1 MKRFLTAALVLA
13 CALLLC
19 ACGCKH
25 ETWLEAD
32 CVTPKTCESCG
43 ETEGAPLGH
52 SWAAATCET
61 PKTCENCGET
71 EGEAL
76 GHSWTDADCENPKTC
91 ANCGLTEGEAL
102 GHVWEEATTEL
113 PKTCAT
119 CAATEGERIIT
130 DPRFTTAACAPLF
143 GKWVGSVQMSGA
155 DLDEALAP
163 YADVID
169 VNFFFDFH
177 NDGTLSMSLAPADRE
192 QMAAMMQEYTVDLM
206 YQEFAAMGMNETDA
220 NAAMEQAYGMTVE
233 EYVAAEVEKMNFD
246 DLFSAF
252 AVEYVYYVEDNLLYL
267 GFGWEGT
274 LESDTFTL
282 EDGILTLPVT
292 DGEPVAFTRVTE

>member
-1 MKRFLTAALVLA
+1 MKRFLTAALALA

-25 ETWLEAD
+25 ETWQEAD
-32 CVTPKTCESCG
+32 CVNPKTCENCG

-52 SWAAATCET
+52 SWAAATCVN

-76 GHSWTDADCENPKTC
+76 GHSWVDATCEAPRTC
-91 ANCGLTEGEAL
+91 SACGLTEGEAL
-102 GHVWEEATTEL
+102 GHQWQDATTEA

-130 DPRFTTAACAPLF
+130 DSRFTTAACAPLF
-143 GKWVGSVQMSGA
+143 GKWIGQLQMTGA

-169 VNFFFDFH
+169 VNFCFDFH
-177 NDGTLSMSLAPADRE
+177 NDGTMLMTVTPADIP
-192 QMAAMMQEYTVDLM
+192 QIAAMMQAYTVDLM
-206 YQEFAAMGMNETDA
+206 YQEFAAMGLSEAESDE
-220 NAAMEQAYGMTVE
+220 AMKQAYGMGVE
-233 EYVAAEVEKMNFD
+233 EYVAAEVEKMDFNE
-246 DLFSAF
+246 LFSAF
-252 AVEYVYYVEDNLLYL
+252 NVEYVYYVEGDLLYL
-267 GFGWEGT
+267 GFSWST
-274 LESDTFTL
+274 ALESDTFTL
-282 EDGILTLPVT
+282 EGDTLTLPVT
-292 DGEPVAFTRVTE
+292 DGDPVAFTRVTE

>member
-1 MKRFLTAALVLA
+1 MKRILTAALVLC

-25 ETWLEAD
+25 ETWLDAD
-32 CVTPKTCESCG
+32 CVTPRTCESCG

-61 PKTCENCGET
+61 AKTCEVCGEVD
-71 EGEAL
+71 GEAL
-76 GHSWTDADCENPKTC
+76 GHSWTDATCEAPKTC
-91 ANCGLTEGEAL
+91 ATCNLTEGEAL
-102 GHVWEEATTEL
+102 GHVWQDATTET
-113 PKTCAT
+113 PKTCET

-143 GKWVGSVQMSGA
+143 GKWVGQVEMTGA

-177 NDGTLSMSLAPADRE
+177 NDGTLKLSLSPADDA
-192 QMAAMMQEYTVDLM
+192 QMAQMMNAYTVDLM
-206 YQEFAAMGMNETDA
+206 YQQFAEMGLSEA
-220 NAAMEQAYGMTVE
+220 ESNAAMEQTYGMTVE
-233 EYVAAEVEKMNFD
+233 EYVAAEVEKMDFAE
-246 DLFSAF
+246 LFSAF
-252 AVEYVYYVEDNLLYL
+252 AVDYVYYVEGDLLYL
-267 GFGWEGT
+267 GFSWDGT

-282 EDGILTLPVT
+282 DGDTLMLPVEG
-292 DGEPVAFTRVTE
+292 DEPVEFTRVTE

>member
-1 MKRFLTAALVLA
+1 MRKLLTAVLVLA

-52 SWAAATCET
+52 TWAAATCET
-61 PKTCENCGET
+61 PKTCETCAVT

-76 GHSWTDADCENPKTC
+76 GHSWADATCEAPKTC
-91 ANCGLTEGEAL
+91 ASCRLTEGEAL
-102 GHVWEEATTEL
+102 GHVWEDATTEA
-113 PKTCAT
+113 PKTCSV

-143 GKWVGSVQMSGA
+143 GKWVGLVQMPASE
-155 DLDEALAP
+155 LDEALAP

-169 VNFFFDFH
+169 VNFCFDFR
-177 NDGTLSMSLAPADRE
+177 NDGTLLMTITPADLP
-192 QMAAMMQEYTVDLM
+192 QIAAMMQAYTVDLM
-206 YQEFAAMGMNETDA
+206 YQEFAAMGLNEADSD
-220 NAAMEQAYGMTVE
+220 AAMQEAYGMSVE
-233 EYVAAEVEKMNFD
+233 EYVAAEVEKMDFNA
-246 DLFSAF
+246 LFSAF
-252 AVEYVYYVEDNLLYL
+252 AVDYVYYVEGDLMYL
-267 GFGWEGT
+267 GFSWDGT

-282 EDGILTLPVT
+282 EGDTLTLPVT
-292 DGEPVAFTRVTE
+292 DGDPVVFTRVVE